1 LFQLQSQTGVE
12 ILLNCV
18 WLVLGLSLISA
29 WSGHVWRTRTAG
41 PEKLLPS
48 RRLQFTAIL
57 LLVILLFPVISVT
70 DDIAMCTAPRDAE
83 RALRLHDPFDSSQP
97 APALLPSTMAWMDT
111 ISLMLRTGP
120 SGPVEQDATLTILLA
135 GTVFPVDSRPPPATL

>member
-1 LFQLQSQTGVE
+1 MFQLQSRTGVE

-41 PEKLLPS
+41 AEKLLPS

-83 RALRLHDPFDSSQP
+83 RALRLHDPFESSQP
-97 APALLPSTMAWMDT
+97 TPALLPSTMAWMDT

-120 SGPVEQDATLTILLA
+120 GRPVERDATLAILLA

>member
-1 LFQLQSQTGVE
+1 MCVASARAVAHFGVVGA
-12 ILLNCV
+12 CMADAHCR
-18 WLVLGLSLISA
+18 GQ
-29 WSGHVWRTRTAG
+29 
-41 PEKLLPS
+41 KLLPS

-97 APALLPSTMAWMDT
+97 TPALLPSTMAWMDT
-111 ISLMLRTGP
+111 ISSHAADWTWSSRRTGRYVGDP
-120 SGPVEQDATLTILLA
+120 A
-135 GTVFPVDSRPPPATL
+135 GRDGVPG